1 MIRKIIGWAIL
12 ITLFL
17 LLFIGLPLFLGGI
30 YALKCALLGVGISA
44 IVAGLV
50 YLAMWLIM
58 F

>member
-17 LLFIGLPLFLGGI
+17 LLFIGLPLFLGGD
-30 YALKCALLGVGISA
+30 YVVKWALLSVGISVT
-44 IVAGLV
+44 VAGIV
-50 YLAMWLIM
+50 CLAMWLIM